1 MRRLKVEHLPAWG
14 HRPIKDPLSTV
25 ALGTDTQTLRVS
37 NRIWPSRRHD
47 AAGGKVK
54 YTLIGTIIT
63 PADKEA
69 KTLTGIGLFR

>member
-37 NRIWPSRRHD
+37 KRIWPSRWQPK
-47 AAGGKVK
+47 AGGKVK

-63 PADKEA
+63 PTDKEA
-69 KTLTGIGLFR
+69 KTRMGIGLFR